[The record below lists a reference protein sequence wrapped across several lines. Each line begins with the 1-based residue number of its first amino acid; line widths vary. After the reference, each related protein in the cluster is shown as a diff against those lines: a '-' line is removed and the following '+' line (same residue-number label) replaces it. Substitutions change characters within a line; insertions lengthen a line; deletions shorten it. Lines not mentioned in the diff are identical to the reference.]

1 MKFGAV
7 APKEAIG
14 ATAVH
19 TIRKGALVLKKGTL
33 IGPIEAAALQAA
45 GITDIV
51 VARLEPSDVSED
63 VAAAGIAEAIA
74 GEGVHVDRAFTGRAN
89 LFARAAGVLVVDKNA
104 VDGINRV
111 DEAITVATL
120 SAYKPV
126 VAGEMIATVKIIPFA
141 VAASARDLAL
151 AAAQRPLI
159 RVAPYRIRKVGI
171 VSTLLP
177 GLSPK
182 VIDKT
187 LKITTERLVPANASI
202 VAERRVPHEQAAL
215 ARALGEVLREG
226 AELVIVF
233 GASAIADRRD
243 VIPAALEAIGG
254 RIEHFGMPVDPGNLL
269 LIGSATGHP
278 VLGAPGCA
286 RSPKENGFDWVLMRL
301 LAGLKVPR
309 EDITGMG
316 VGGLLME
323 IVTRPQPRDEPVH
336 PASNIAALVL
346 AAGRSSRMGG
356 PNKLLA
362 EIGGRP
368 LVRIA
373 VEEALASQARPVIV
387 VTGHQRER
395 VEAALAGLPVDFV
408 HNPKFADGL
417 GTSLRA
423 GIAALPAQA
432 DAVIVCLGDMPQVDA
447 TMIDRLIGALD
458 PDKGALIAIP
468 TIDGQRGNPVVW
480 SRRFFSDLMN
490 VEGDVGA
497 RHLISRYSEAVVE
510 VPLTGSAALTD
521 VDTPEAL
528 EAVSRPIFLEGEAGV
543 GKTEIAKV
551 LSATLGRRL
560 IRLQC
565 YEGLDVAAAVYEWNY
580 AAQMIAIRVAE
591 AEGAHDRARLE
602 HDIFSERF
610 LIKRPLLQ
618 ALEPDTA
625 GAPVLLIDEID
636 RTDEAFEA
644 FLLEVLSDF
653 QVTIPEMGTVKA
665 THPPVVVIT
674 SNRTREVHDA
684 LKRRCL
690 YHWVGY
696 PSAERELAIVR
707 AKVPGVGKKLSE
719 QVVAFVQ
726 ALRKQDLF
734 KSPGVA
740 ETLDWA
746 SALSEL
752 DVVALDPATVS
763 DTLGVLLKYQDDI
776 ARLEGSKVKEL
787 LDEMKSDLRAAE

>member
-7 APKEAIG
+7 APNEAIG

-33 IGPIEAAALQAA
+33 IGPIEAAALEAA
-45 GITDIV
+45 GIKDIV
-51 VARLEPSDVSED
+51 VARLEPGDVSED

-187 LKITTERLVPANASI
+187 LKITAERLAPANASI

-215 ARALGEVLREG
+215 ARALNEVLREG

-447 TMIDRLIGALD
+447 AMIDRLIGALD

-528 EAVSRPIFLEGEAGV
+528 EAVRAELEG
-543 GKTEIAKV
+543 T
-551 LSATLGRRL
+551 
-560 IRLQC
+560 
-565 YEGLDVAAAVYEWNY
+565 
-580 AAQMIAIRVAE
+580 
-591 AEGAHDRARLE
+591 
-602 HDIFSERF
+602 
-610 LIKRPLLQ
+610 
-618 ALEPDTA
+618 
-625 GAPVLLIDEID
+625 
-636 RTDEAFEA
+636 
-644 FLLEVLSDF
+644 
-653 QVTIPEMGTVKA
+653 
-665 THPPVVVIT
+665 
-674 SNRTREVHDA
+674 
-684 LKRRCL
+684 
-690 YHWVGY
+690 
-696 PSAERELAIVR
+696 
-707 AKVPGVGKKLSE
+707 
-719 QVVAFVQ
+719 
-726 ALRKQDLF
+726 
-734 KSPGVA
+734 
-740 ETLDWA
+740 
-746 SALSEL
+746 
-752 DVVALDPATVS
+752 
-763 DTLGVLLKYQDDI
+763 
-776 ARLEGSKVKEL
+776 
-787 LDEMKSDLRAAE
+787 